1 MASAQRHVSMVDYQ
15 SKCFSMQCDTMHSNN
30 CSLMFVC
37 VRFDVPTRQDNA
49 QDPLHCFAEADYVIK
64 CLKHIKS
71 LPRFNETDMPEKS
84 VGAWNN

>member
-1 MASAQRHVSMVDYQ
+1 MVDYQ